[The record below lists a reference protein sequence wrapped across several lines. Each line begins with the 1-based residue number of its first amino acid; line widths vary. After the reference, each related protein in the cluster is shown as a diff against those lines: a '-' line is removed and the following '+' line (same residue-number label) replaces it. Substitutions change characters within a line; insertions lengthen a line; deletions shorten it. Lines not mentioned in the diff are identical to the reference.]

1 MLSSKLRAVGFPIAL
16 CGLVSPQLVLAAQPD
31 AGSLLRQQ
39 EIQQKQRIPL
49 QLPVIEAERE
59 EEEKTTQDGIQIQ
72 IVDLTIDGAP
82 RIFSKE
88 AIKALV
94 ADVIGQTLGLAGLRE
109 LATRITRHYRSRGYF
124 LSRAYLPPQDATDG
138 VITIV
143 VQEVGLDPS
152 EEGVEIISN
161 TLRLR
166 EDVARRI
173 VLEAVPTRSPMRE
186 ADLERALLLL
196 NQLPSMSS
204 RVSLEPGSQPDTVRV
219 LMGLDEGDRLGFNLG
234 YDNAA
239 GRYNGTNRLIAG
251 VSLNNPTGIGDQLI
265 ISANSSN
272 SDSTYAALSYS
283 RPLGYRGLQLN
294 AGYSHLEYALGKE
307 LKALNADGEFDNF
320 RLGLSYPLKLTRLD
334 SVWISGGLEHTTLV
348 DRANGITTSDK
359 TVQSLNL
366 GFDWQRFHFNGLS
379 RVVAELRG
387 GELDID
393 PATNAFAADQ
403 GVNGPRKNGNYGL
416 LRFNLSRL
424 QRINDGLSLF
434 ASLDGQLA
442 DTNLDS
448 SQQLQYGGPYG
459 VRAYP
464 TGEASDDEGAKLT
477 LEGRYRLGRAT
488 ALGDIQAS
496 LFFDKAWLRQY
507 NDPGRLNDPTLDNNY
522 QISGWGVGLTTT
534 SPGGSQLSLTWAR
547 KLGNNPRANPV
558 TGNDADGTND
568 KSRLWIT
575 ASLYF

>member
-1 MLSSKLRAVGFPIAL
+1 MLSSKLWAVGYPIAL

-39 EIQQKQRIPL
+39 EIQQPQRIPL

-59 EEEKTTQDGIQIQ
+59 EEKKKTQDGIHIQ
-72 IVDLTIDGAP
+72 IVDLKIDGAP

-94 ADVIGQTLGLAGLRE
+94 ADAIGQTLGLAGLQE

-173 VLEAVPTRSPMRE
+173 VLEAVPTTSPMRE

-196 NQLPSMSS
+196 NQLPGMSS

-219 LMGLDEGDRLGFNLG
+219 LIGLDEGDRLGFNLG

-251 VSLNNPTGIGDQLI
+251 LSLNNPTGIGDQLI
-265 ISANSSN
+265 ISANTSN
-272 SDSTYAALSYS
+272 SDNTYAALSYS

-307 LKALNADGEFDNF
+307 LRALNANGDFDNF

-334 SVWISGGLEHTTLV
+334 SVWVSGGLEHTALV

-366 GFDWQRFHFNGLS
+366 GLEWQRFHLNGLS
-379 RVVAELRG
+379 RVVAQLRG

-403 GVNGPRKNGNYGL
+403 GINGPRKNGNYGL

-464 TGEASDDEGAKLT
+464 TGEGSDDEGAKLT
-477 LEGRYRLGRAT
+477 LEGRYRLRRAT
-488 ALGDIQAS
+488 PLGDIQAS
-496 LFFDKAWLRQY
+496 LFFDKAWLTQY
-507 NDPGRLNDPTLDNNY
+507 NDPGRLNDPTLDNQY

-575 ASLYF
+575 ASFYF